1 MYVTVGRQPIR
12 VAEDVK
18 FYRDWVERLIERTE
32 TRGRFKRPE
41 DKAEVVALFRKAL
54 EFYRSAERSTG
65 TR

>member
-12 VAEDVK
+12 IVEDVK
-18 FYRDWVERLIERTE
+18 FLSRLGRAPYR

-41 DKAEVVALFRKAL
+41 DEAEVVALFRKAL
-54 EFYRSAERSTG
+54 EFNRSAERSTG